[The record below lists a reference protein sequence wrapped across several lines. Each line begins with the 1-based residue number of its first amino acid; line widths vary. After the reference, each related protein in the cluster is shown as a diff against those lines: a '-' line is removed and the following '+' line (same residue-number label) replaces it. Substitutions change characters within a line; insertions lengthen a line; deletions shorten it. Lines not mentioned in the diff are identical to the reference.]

1 MSDINKIAVRI
12 TGDESGLKKATKAA
26 QKDIKSIG
34 ASALSIGD
42 IIKGSAVG
50 SAIGTMISNMAGA
63 ISGAISS
70 ELDSAFKRF
79 DALNNYSKVM
89 GNLRIGTEDSS
100 QSIAILD
107 QKLRGLPT
115 SLSDAALGVQRFT
128 AANGN
133 IQASTDMFLAFNN
146 AILAGGAATE
156 TQATAMEQLI
166 QAYSKGKA
174 DAQEWR
180 AMLIA
185 MPAQMKQIAEAMGY
199 TSTAIG
205 GDFQTALNNGTIS
218 MNDFAMTAIRL
229 NRQGAG
235 GFASFAEQAKG
246 ATGGVQTAIT
256 NMKIAIQ
263 RGLADIMSAIGQAN
277 IAGFFS
283 GIANAI
289 GKVTQFIAAFISI
302 IKQAIAWL
310 AALFGWGGSGSTD
323 SIVQTTGATETNLG
337 GAAENAAGTAD
348 GLNDAAGA
356 AKKLQKQLA
365 GFDEMNVLQDKEP
378 AGGSGGGGGGAGG
391 GGAGGSAAIAD
402 YKWDTSG
409 LDNAKNKIEELAN
422 KIKDWFKKAFGEW
435 DFDKIGKS
443 IQKFAKQ
450 VQKFIEPIG
459 KILSDI
465 WTNYLRP
472 FITWTGNELLPAF
485 LNAVGGA
492 LEFLGALIAKLWS
505 TALKPFID
513 LFLVPL
519 AQFTGGV
526 IVGVLNAIGDAL
538 SWIAK
543 QDHII
548 DLISGIAVAITTV
561 KAATIA
567 WTAAKS
573 VAIGVMTTANMMTG
587 SLTTSMSALAFQT
600 GAATGNFGLMAAGVG
615 TATTAVGGFKT
626 VAAGIGNTIFSPMSI
641 AILGVVAAY
650 EALQVAQEAAKLKDM
665 EAAAAAAEYD
675 AKIFDETETMY
686 ALNDAVQAQIDLKNE
701 LLGIDK
707 SLADAEIALLNAQ
720 DAVNESTT
728 TAEAVATK
736 YGLTLDEARA
746 KVDEM
751 DIASGN
757 LTAEERELADAVLD
771 LESKEGTLRD
781 ATDKVTEAKDSQTQ
795 ASQELANQA
804 NKEWA
809 MAKKQELQ
817 TLVNEGRYR
826 DLAQALVDMSEEE
839 VTYTDENGKMC
850 KVSQEN
856 VKSMTDYVGRL
867 MGQMGTDNSETWK
880 QIYYA
885 AGASTDGIKNKLHEL
900 SSSAEQDGRNITSG
914 VSRGIQGGQ
923 GGVFSVIGSFAAG
936 ISSVFKS
943 KLGIASPSKVFAKF
957 GNWIDEGLAGGIEDN
972 ADKAVSATTALGTAM
987 VDAFNSAP
995 KFQDLGG
1002 IDLADKFGELTAK
1015 AQGTLE
1021 LQNESTND
1029 AIDQLAEAIGKL
1041 ADKDQRVVVK
1051 IGEETLIDKIV
1062 DGLNNASRMRNQT
1075 VLNL

>member
-1 MSDINKIAVRI
+1 MSDINKLAVRI

-26 QKDIKSIG
+26 QKDIKSVSS
-34 ASALSIGD
+34 AALSVGD
-42 IIKGSAVG
+42 VIKGSAIG
-50 SAIGTMISNMAGA
+50 SAIGNMVSKMAGA
-63 ISGAISS
+63 ISGAISA

-79 DALNNYSKVM
+79 DALNNYGKVM
-89 GNLRIGTEDSS
+89 SNLRIGTEDSS

-133 IQASTDMFLAFNN
+133 IQASTDMYLAFNN

-180 AMLIA
+180 ALLIA

-205 GDFQTALNNGTIS
+205 GDFQNALIS
-218 MNDFAMTAIRL
+218 GEITMNDFAMTAIRL
-229 NRQGAG
+229 NKQGAG

-277 IAGFFS
+277 IASFFS

-289 GKVTQFIAAFISI
+289 NTATQYIAAFISI

-310 AALFGWGGSGSTD
+310 AALFGFGSSGSTD
-323 SIVQTTGATETNLG
+323 SIVEATGATETALG
-337 GAAENAAGTAD
+337 GAAENAADTAG

-356 AKKLQKQLA
+356 AKKLNKQLA
-365 GFDEMNVLQDKEP
+365 GFDEMNVLQEKDT
-378 AGGSGGGGGGAGG
+378 GGSGGGGGGGAGG
-391 GGAGGSAAIAD
+391 GGAGGSAAITD

-409 LDNAKNKIEELAN
+409 LDDAKNKIEELAN

-465 WTNYLRP
+465 WSNYLRP

-513 LFLVPL
+513 FFLVPL

-526 IVGVLNAIGDAL
+526 IVNVLNAIGDAL

-548 DLISGIAVAITTV
+548 DLITGIAVAITAV

-573 VAIGVMTTANMMTG
+573 AALGVMTTANMMTG

-615 TATTAVGGFKT
+615 TATTAVGGFK
-626 VAAGIGNTIFSPMSI
+626 AIASGMAGAIFSPMTI
-641 AILGVVAAY
+641 AILAVVAAY

-665 EAAAAAAEYD
+665 EAEAAAAEYD
-675 AKIFDETETMY
+675 ARIFDETETMY

-701 LLGIDK
+701 LLGIEK
-707 SLADAEIALLNAQ
+707 SLADAQLALLGAQ
-720 DAVNESTT
+720 DAVNESTA
-728 TAEAVATK
+728 TAEAVAQK
-736 YGLTLDEARA
+736 YGMTLDEARA

-751 DIASGN
+751 DIASGE

-781 ATDKVTEAKDSQTQ
+781 ATDKVTEAKDAQTE
-795 ASQELANQA
+795 ASQELEAQA

-826 DLAQALVDMSEEE
+826 DLADALVAMSEEE

-856 VKSMTDYVGRL
+856 VKSMTDYVGSL
-867 MGQMGTDNSETWK
+867 MGKMGTENSETWK
-880 QIYYA
+880 QIYNA
-885 AGASTDGIKNKLHEL
+885 AGSSTDGIKNKLHEL
-900 SSSAEQDGRNITSG
+900 SSSAEQDGRNITNG

-923 GGVFSVIGSFAAG
+923 GGVFSVIGTFAAG
-936 ISSVFKS
+936 ISSAFKS

-957 GNWIDEGLAGGIEDN
+957 GNFIDEGLAEGVEDN
-972 ADKAVSATTALGTAM
+972 ADKAIRATTNLGSAM

-1029 AIDQLAEAIGKL
+1029 AIDQLAEAIEKL
-1041 ADKDQRVVVK
+1041 ATKDQRVVVK
-1051 IGEETLIDKIV
+1051 IGEETLMDKII
-1062 DGLNNASRMRNQT
+1062 DGINNASRMRNQT

>member
-1 MSDINKIAVRI
+1 MSEVNKLSVRI

-26 QKDIKSIG
+26 QKDIQSVSK
-34 ASALSIGD
+34 AALSVGD
-42 IIKGSAVG
+42 IIKGSAIG
-50 SAIGTMISNMAGA
+50 GAIGSMVANMAGA

-89 GNLRIGTEDSS
+89 SNLRVGTDDSS
-100 QSIAILD
+100 TSIAILD

-133 IQASTDMFLAFNN
+133 IKASTDMFLAFNN

-156 TQATAMEQLI
+156 TQVTAMEQLI

-180 AMLIA
+180 ALLIA
-185 MPAQMKQIAEAMGY
+185 MPAQMQQIAEAMGY

-205 GDFQTALNNGTIS
+205 GDFQTALNDGTIS

-235 GFASFAEQAKG
+235 GFASFAEQAKS
-246 ATGGVQTAIT
+246 ATGGVQTAIA
-256 NMKIAIQ
+256 NMRIAIQ
-263 RGLADIMSAIGQAN
+263 RGLADIMNAIGQAN
-277 IAGFFS
+277 ISGFFT
-283 GIANAI
+283 GIAKAI
-289 GKVTQFIAAFISI
+289 GTAANYIAAFISI
-302 IKQAIAWL
+302 IKQAVAWL
-310 AALFGWGGSGSTD
+310 GALFGWGGAGSTQE
-323 SIVQTTGATETNLG
+323 IVKATGATETALG
-337 GAAENAAGTAD
+337 GAATNAENTAG

-356 AKKLQKQLA
+356 AKKLRKQLA
-365 GFDEMNVLQDKEP
+365 GFDEMNVLQDKET
-378 AGGSGGGGGGAGG
+378 GGSGGGSGGNGGGAGG
-391 GGAGGSAAIAD
+391 ATPIMD
-402 YKWDTSG
+402 YEWDTSG
-409 LDNAKNKIEELAN
+409 LDNAKNKIEELAKN
-422 KIKDWFKKAFGEW
+422 IKGWFKEAFGEW

-450 VQKFIEPIG
+450 VKKFIEPIG

-472 FITWTGNELLPAF
+472 FITWTGNDLLPAF

-492 LEFLGALIAKLWS
+492 LEFLGALIEKLWN

-543 QDHII
+543 QNHII
-548 DLISGIAVAITTV
+548 DLISGIAVAITAV
-561 KAATIA
+561 KVATIA

-573 VAIGVMTTANMMTG
+573 AAIGVLTTANMMTG

-600 GAATGNFGLMAAGVG
+600 GSATGNFGLMAAGVS
-615 TATTAVGGFKT
+615 TATTAVGGFKAIASGIAET
-626 VAAGIGNTIFSPMSI
+626 VFSPMSI

-650 EALQVAQEAAKLKDM
+650 EALQVVQEYCKLKDM
-665 EAAAAAAEYD
+665 EATAAAAEYD

-701 LLGIDK
+701 LLGLDK
-707 SLADAEIALLNAQ
+707 NLADANIALLNAQ
-720 DAVNESTT
+720 DAVNASTE
-728 TAEAVATK
+728 TATAVASK
-736 YGLTLDEARA
+736 YGFTLDEARE
-746 KVDEM
+746 KVGKM
-751 DIASGN
+751 DLASGN
-757 LTAEERELADAVLD
+757 LTAEERELANAVLD

-781 ATDKVTEAKDSQTQ
+781 ATAKVTEAKKAQTQ
-795 ASQELANQA
+795 ASEELENQA
-804 NKEWA
+804 SKEWA

-817 TLVNEGRYR
+817 TMLNEGKYR
-826 DLAQALVDMSEEE
+826 ELARALVDMSNEE

-850 KVSQEN
+850 QVSKEN
-856 VKSMTDYVGRL
+856 VKSMTEYVGDL
-867 MGQMGTDNSETWK
+867 LGKMGTKNSQIWK
-880 QIYYA
+880 SIYSE
-885 AGASTDGIKNKLHEL
+885 AGSSTDSIKNKLHEV

-914 VSRGIQGGQ
+914 VSRGIRSGQ
-923 GGVFSVIGSFAAG
+923 GGVFDAIGKMAAG
-936 ISSVFKS
+936 ISSAFKL
-943 KLGIASPSKVFAKF
+943 KLKIGSPSKVFAQF
-957 GNWIDEGLAGGIEDN
+957 GNWIDEGLAGGVEDN
-972 ADKAVSATTALGTAM
+972 ADKAIRATTALGTAM
-987 VDAFNSAP
+987 VHAFNSEP

-1029 AIDQLAEAIGKL
+1029 AIDQLATAINNL
-1041 ADKDQRVVVK
+1041 AQKDQRVTVK
-1051 IGEETLIDKIV
+1051 IGEDTLMDKII
-1062 DGLNNASRMRNQT
+1062 DGINNASQMRNQS